1 MIHSIHKQ
9 GDILHI
15 YFCVIF
21 HETRCHAQVHVTSG
35 ALVHCALSL
44 AVKRT
49 QMAEQWVDFAVH
61 CLLWLLLLRLP
72 AVVPLLLLPQNNL
85 TSLAFAPDS
94 ELVSANRISH
104 MAFSSFIYFF
114 PAIAWDP
121 QTSALFTTMCDSAQ
135 FQKRNTIEY
144 ERPLQWQQN
153 RSKATMWLLYKNSSY
168 SRVPKMLLHWQLY
181 VAC

>member
-114 PAIAWDP
+114 PAIARDP
-121 QTSALFTTMCDSAQ
+121 QSSALLRLLCMTQNSFRNVIPVSMNIFYSDNKTDLKLQCDCCIKIPA
-135 FQKRNTIEY
+135 I
-144 ERPLQWQQN
+144 
-153 RSKATMWLLYKNSSY
+153 
-168 SRVPKMLLHWQLY
+168 
-181 VAC
+181 